1 MNSSQV
7 QFPSLTAKSS
17 IKIRPKDDYKYLFF
31 FARHFLSQH
40 IWFINLTCY
49 LRNWPLVL
57 YEFLLEVT
65 SKLIL
70 QNNKVLTFAQPK
82 FGSMGHFLVGPR
94 TFLLYLRNSRLVL
107 LFFYMKLDENKS
119 SKSDLFLLV
128 QEIIVF

>member
-1 MNSSQV
+1 MIIN
-7 QFPSLTAKSS
+7 
-17 IKIRPKDDYKYLFF
+17 ICFF
-31 FARHFLSQH
+31 VRHFLSQH
-40 IWFINLTCY
+40 FWFINLTFY

-70 QNNKVLTFAQPK
+70 QNNQVLTFAQPK
-82 FGSMGHFLVGPR
+82 FDSMGHFLVGAP
-94 TFLLYLRNSRLVL
+94 TFVLYLRNYRLV
-107 LFFYMKLDENKS
+107 FFFFCMKLDENKS